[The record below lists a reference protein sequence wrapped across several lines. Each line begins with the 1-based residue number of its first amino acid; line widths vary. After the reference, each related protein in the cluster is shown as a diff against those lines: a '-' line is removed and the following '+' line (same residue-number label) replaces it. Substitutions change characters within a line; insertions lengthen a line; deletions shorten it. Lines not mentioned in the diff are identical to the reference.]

1 MFRDMRRKKQLL
13 PADVT
18 EQILQSGLVGVLGVN
33 GDDDY
38 PYTVPVNYVYEDGK
52 IYIHS
57 AKTGHKLD
65 GIQRNSKVSFC
76 VIDQDLVV
84 PEEFTS
90 YFRSAIAFG
99 KASIVADDAVKQG
112 ALELLARKYSP
123 GLEAQGAAVI
133 RDEWNNVSIVEIIV
147 ERVTG
152 KEAIEL
158 VKRKVH

>member
-1 MFRDMRRKKQLL
+1 MFRNMRRKKQLL

-18 EQILQSGLVGVLGVN
+18 ERILQTGLVGVLGVS

-38 PYTVPVNYVYEDGK
+38 PYVVPVNYSYEAGK
-52 IYIHS
+52 IYFHS
-57 AKTGHKLD
+57 ANTGHKLD

-76 VIDQDLVV
+76 VIDRDDIV

-99 KASIVADDAVKQG
+99 RASIVTDEAVKQH

-123 GLEAQGAAVI
+123 GLEAEGAVVI
-133 RDEWNNVSIVEIIV
+133 RDEWNNVSIVEIDI
-147 ERVTG
+147 EHVTG

-158 VKRKVH
+158 VNKKAS